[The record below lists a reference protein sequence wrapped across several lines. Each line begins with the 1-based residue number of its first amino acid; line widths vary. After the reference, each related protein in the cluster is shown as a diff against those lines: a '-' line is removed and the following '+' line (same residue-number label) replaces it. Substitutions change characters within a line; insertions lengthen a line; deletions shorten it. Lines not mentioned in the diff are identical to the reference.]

1 MSRLRLLLALG
12 IWTASLAAVD
22 QPLQVPFFSQAK
34 NGCGAASVAMLIH
47 YWASVRPTGVVSPPP
62 EQVYRQLYHAGQDG
76 IALADMR
83 RYLEGLGY
91 RAFTLRGQW
100 SDLEQHIGKG
110 RPVIVALKRRN
121 SGPLHFAVVTG
132 LQADRVWL
140 NDPTRKKA
148 NRLKKA
154 DFTWQWE
161 SGGNW
166 TLIATPSG
174 LGPSAAQYSKEAR

>member
-1 MSRLRLLLALG
+1 MSRLRLLLAFG
-12 IWTASLAAVD
+12 ICSTLLAAMD
-22 QPLQVPFFSQAK
+22 QPLRVPFFSQEK
-34 NGCGAASVAMLIH
+34 NGCGAASVAMLVH
-47 YWASVRPTGVVSPPP
+47 YWAGVRPMLASPPP
-62 EQVYRQLYHAGQDG
+62 EQVYRQLYNAGQNG

-121 SGPLHFAVVTG
+121 SGPLHFAVVIG

-148 NRLKKA
+148 NRLKKT
-154 DFTWQWE
+154 DFIRRWE

-166 TLIATPSG
+166 TLIATPSNSE
-174 LGPSAAQYSKEAR
+174 PSTTQ